1 MLRRI
6 MIFLTSI
13 LLLLNSALVNASIGG
28 WTLSNPTAVGASI
41 LYDGTKGSASS
52 SILISPNASQVAKV
66 LRGGLVG
73 YALTFAVEQLLGAVD
88 WVLDPDN
95 NQVIYNDHKTGF
107 LYNETATLTFNT
119 YLEASNY
126 CKTKTLNPNND
137 YVVNSAYIQIWYGTV
152 KCIGRFKLNNA
163 HTTLFEFGGSFSSNQ
178 KKTLSLITAAQQVI
192 ENAESDNLDA
202 QFAVLAATINIL
214 SEAEQDD
221 AKAKPFED
229 ELERNADDK
238 CKDHN
243 FKMDSQAA
251 IVEWRYNELIAD
263 RYNLFINNKSVS
275 NPLILNGVNKGS
287 WDGHVDQ
294 YKYAQGVLRNFI
306 TKASNAGCPAT
317 PRADKWVNIEP
328 PSQPGSSL

>member
-1 MLRRI
+1 MGEPVCN
-6 MIFLTSI
+6 FVTSKLYI
-13 LLLLNSALVNASIGG
+13 CKSPIGH
-28 WTLSNPTAVGASI
+28 P
-41 LYDGTKGSASS
+41 
-52 SILISPNASQVAKV
+52 
-66 LRGGLVG
+66 
-73 YALTFAVEQLLGAVD
+73 VE
-88 WVLDPDN
+88 
-95 NQVIYNDHKTGF
+95 IRF
-107 LYNETATLTFNT
+107 
-119 YLEASNY
+119 
-126 CKTKTLNPNND
+126 
-137 YVVNSAYIQIWYGTV
+137 YGTQTEV
-152 KCIGRFKLNNA
+152 EKN
-163 HTTLFEFGGSFSSNQ
+163 
-178 KKTLSLITAAQQVI
+178 LSLITAAQQVI

-202 QFAVLAATINIL
+202 QFAVLAAATNIL

-294 YKYAQGVLRNFI
+294 YKYSQGVLRNFI
-306 TKASNAGCPAT
+306 TKASNAGCLAT

>member
-1 MLRRI
+1 

-13 LLLLNSALVNASIGG
+13 MLLLNSALVNASIGG

-41 LYDGTKGSASS
+41 LYDGTKGSLTSS
-52 SILISPNASQVAKV
+52 VLISPNASQVAKV

-88 WVLDPDN
+88 WVLDPAN
-95 NQVIYNDHKTGF
+95 NAVKYKKIPDVLNSERKYTTSQDATYFYSGEAACRNSLGSLYVSYEEPEGF
-107 LYNETATLTFNT
+107 AFNGNVGWCNPGLPSKLNLVA
-119 YLEASNY
+119 YPNY
-126 CKTKTLNPNND
+126 PTILNPEK
-137 YVVNSAYIQIWYGTV
+137 Y
-152 KCIGRFKLNNA
+152 
-163 HTTLFEFGGSFSSNQ
+163 
-178 KKTLSLITAAQQVI
+178 LSLITAAQQVI
-192 ENAESDNLDA
+192 ENAESDNLNA
-202 QFAVLAATINIL
+202 QFAVLAAATNIL

-221 AKAKPFED
+221 AKAKPYED

-275 NPLILNGVNKGS
+275 NPLILNGVNKGT

-294 YKYAQGVLRNFI
+294 YKYAQGVLRNLI